1 VLEVCGKAGQPHV
14 TWYGSTLFVMKGE
27 ESRQFAGCFWSM
39 VGVLKVGFDNPTVF
53 GLEAREDNFRI
64 GATRIQLR
72 AVFRVKLAAW

>member
-1 VLEVCGKAGQPHV
+1 
-14 TWYGSTLFVMKGE
+14 
-27 ESRQFAGCFWSM
+27 M